1 MKWKSKKSNFTLDSN
16 HKINHHHNMTKK
28 HFTAIAEIVGKRLRE
43 KITAPIAQYE
53 AIELVA
59 NDLAAYFETQNSSFD
74 KNRFLEAVY
83 TQK

>member
-1 MKWKSKKSNFTLDSN
+1 
-16 HKINHHHNMTKK
+16 MTKK

-53 AIELVA
+53 AIESLA
-59 NDLAAYFETQNSSFD
+59 NDLAEYFKTQNSSFD

-83 TQK
+83 TTK